1 MRLGKPRTIR
11 RYKTES
17 AAQTGLRQARRLGNA
32 SVKSLNIKTNKKSSA
47 LRVRP
52 IIIK

>member
-11 RYKTES
+11 RYKTKP
-17 AAQTGLRQARRLGNA
+17 AAQKGLRQARRLGNA
-32 SVKSLNIKTNKKSSA
+32 SVKSLTVKTNKKSSV